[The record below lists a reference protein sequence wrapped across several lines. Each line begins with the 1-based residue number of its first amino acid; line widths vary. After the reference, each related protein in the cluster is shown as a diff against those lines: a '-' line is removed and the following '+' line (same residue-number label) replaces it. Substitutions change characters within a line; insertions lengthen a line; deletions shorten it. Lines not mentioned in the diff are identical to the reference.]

1 MTLRLVVVV
10 ALALALVTS
19 CDQLVPGTTPGPAP
33 ETTDPPAPLVALR
46 DLTVAPEHR
55 CTLYDRDDY
64 PYPQSIE
71 AQIADRLG
79 GMWSPY
85 DGTRFES
92 LRGVRHRAR
101 DRRIRG
107 ARLWAVRCQRRRA
120 PPLRV
125 RPGQPHARRSAVEPV
140 PEARPRRGRVAA
152 GAQPLLVRRYHR
164 CRAPGVRPDHRPE
177 RSGGPRCGPQG
188 V

>member
-19 CDQLVPGTTPGPAP
+19 CDELVPGTTPGPAP

-55 CTLYDRDDY
+55 CTSYDRDDY

-71 AQIADRLG
+71 AQIAARLG

-85 DGTRFES
+85 DGTRFDS
-92 LRGVRHRAR
+92 LRESDIEHIV
-101 DRRIRG
+101 
-107 ARLWAVRCQRRRA
+107 AVSEAHDSGLCAAQRRRA
-120 PPLRV
+120 PPLR
-125 RPGQPHARRSAVEPV
+125 A
-140 PEARPRRGRVAA
+140 
-152 GAQPLLVRRYHR
+152 
-164 CRAPGVRPDHRPE
+164 
-177 RSGGPRCGPQG
+177 
-188 V
+188 

>member
-55 CTLYDRDDY
+55 CTPYDRDNDY

-71 AQIADRLG
+71 AQIAARLG

-85 DGTRFES
+85 DGTRFDS
-92 LRGVRHRAR
+92 LRESDIEHIVAVSDTWLRSVSRGGRRVRMVRPYR
-101 DRRIRG
+101 DPVAAASAAVPPARRIR
-107 ARLWAVRCQRRRA
+107 
-120 PPLRV
+120 
-125 RPGQPHARRSAVEPV
+125 RPV
-140 PEARPRRGRVAA
+140 RGR
-152 GAQPLLVRRYHR
+152 RMM
-164 CRAPGVRPDHRPE
+164 PGPPT
-177 RSGGPRCGPQG
+177 SPP
-188 V
+188 